1 MKTSIRIRIFL
12 PVVIILIAVPAAT
25 LLILR
30 YSLAGSMNYNARR
43 EIESAIQTVDRSS
56 PEIDY
61 SELAESVRHE
71 AAEVE
76 MIVMNGS
83 FRVLY
88 PTNLSDR
95 PEFTDIYALALT
107 NLTDADSSWNSGGIF
122 EDTVGDD
129 SYLFYNDTVLFCG
142 EEDDEELHIIL
153 YCPIQDTTY
162 ILSRVTGLLF
172 IIMAGLAV
180 VSIILVWIV
189 AGSISGPVRRL
200 CTAARQIG
208 EKKFSHVETGTD
220 VKELCELEEEIN
232 DMQDKLDEADK
243 AEKTFFAN
251 ASHELRT
258 PLMSISGYAQGIQ
271 TGVFDDPAE
280 AAGIIIEESSRLTEV
295 VDGILTLTRMDQAQY
310 DVIPVEVDIREF
322 IEERFDSL
330 NGLTYSG
337 KIKLTLSDG
346 EDFNIITDAQLLER
360 AFTNVVSNCI
370 RYAKSAVDISAEERD
385 GYAYI
390 TVRDDGPGILEADM
404 EHLFDRFYKG
414 NKGNHGLGLA
424 IAKSCLEYMGAAIEA
439 SSSPGGAEFV
449 MKLPQDCRIFAMAE
463 DK

>member
-12 PVVIILIAVPAAT
+12 PVVIILVAVPVAT
-25 LLILR
+25 WFILR
-30 YSLAGSMNYNARR
+30 YSLAGSMSYNARR
-43 EIESAIQTVDRSS
+43 EIEAAIQTVDQSLPAS
-56 PEIDY
+56 DY
-61 SELAESVRHE
+61 PELAEAIRHE
-71 AAEVE
+71 AVE
-76 MIVMNGS
+76 TELIVMNDS

-88 PTNLSDR
+88 PTNFDDR
-95 PEFTDIYALALT
+95 PEMTDMYALALT
-107 NLTDADSSWNSGGIF
+107 NLTDTDSPWNSGEIV
-122 EDTVGDD
+122 EDTVGEDN
-129 SYLFYNDTVLFCG
+129 YLIYSDTVLYCG
-142 EEDDEELHIIL
+142 EDDETLHIIL
-153 YCPIQDTTY
+153 YCPIQDTAY
-162 ILSRVTGLLF
+162 ILSRVSSLLF
-172 IIMAGLAV
+172 IIMVGISIVAIIVIWV
-180 VSIILVWIV
+180 VS
-189 AGSISGPVRRL
+189 GSISGPVRRL
-200 CTAARQIG
+200 CAAARQIG
-208 EKKFSHVETGTD
+208 EKKFSHVETGTN
-220 VKELCELEEEIN
+220 VKELVELEEEIN

-337 KIKLTLSDG
+337 KIKLELLPG
-346 EDFNIITDAQLLER
+346 EDFEIITDAQLLER

-370 RYAKSAVDISAEERD
+370 RYAKSRVDISAGERD

-390 TVRDDGPGILEADM
+390 MVKDDGPGLKDDEI

-414 NKGNHGLGLA
+414 EKGNHGLGLA
-424 IAKSCLEYMGAAIEA
+424 IARSCLEYMGASIEA
-439 SSSPGGAEFV
+439 YDSPDGAVFV
-449 MKLPQDCRIFAMAE
+449 IKMPQDCRSFAFAE
-463 DK
+463 HS